1 MFNWGNV
8 YVLKNE
14 SIIENEIRTSELQ
27 KGRKNKNKLCWFLHE
42 KSVFLTCYLQM
53 RLLNI

>member
-1 MFNWGNV
+1 MFNWGNI

-27 KGRKNKNKLCWFLHE
+27 KGRKNKNKLNVKFVGSYMKRVCF
-42 KSVFLTCYLQM
+42 
-53 RLLNI
+53 